1 MDEAKKKKNAAVL
14 QVLEREAAKPKPV
27 DEAQM
32 EAVRSLSW
40 FPVWRANLF
49 KSIDRAF
56 DADATQIDLL
66 VVMGEDNVDAPM
78 AAIMVDLEAAF
89 KSGTMGGGSFRQVSQ
104 ERLGPEMLVKKLS
117 KLDDEQYVLVAA
129 CPAAKRDA
137 VAKKA
142 SKYDKTGTKIVVA
155 WAMMEAYPVA

>member
-49 KSIDRAF
+49 KLIDRAF

-66 VVMGEDNVDAPM
+66 VVMGEDRGRAD
-78 AAIMVDLEAAF
+78 
-89 KSGTMGGGSFRQVSQ
+89 GCGHGGSRGGLQEWNHGRQ
-104 ERLGPEMLVKKLS
+104 L
-117 KLDDEQYVLVAA
+117 
-129 CPAAKRDA
+129 PAGLAGKARARDA
-137 VAKKA
+137 RQAVEARRRGVRLSPHARSKARRRGQKA